1 MMMAMAD
8 APGLNPNTIDLVG
21 LTADG
26 AVQLF
31 IVRDSPWT
39 GTDDEI
45 TALQGKIHNYV
56 GYALDGQM
64 HDDYPETAG
73 APWQVVVRSTASSL
87 DARTAAVLAQVGTV
101 IENYGGTLQITT

>member
-1 MMMAMAD
+1 MAD
-8 APGLNPNTIDLVG
+8 APGINPNTIDLVG

-45 TALQGKIHNYV
+45 AALQGKIHSYV

-64 HDDYPETAG
+64 HRDYPETVG
-73 APWQVVVRSTASSL
+73 APWQVVVRSTAGSPDL
-87 DARTAAVLAQVGTV
+87 RTAALLAQVGPA
-101 IENYGGTLQITT
+101 IENYGGTLELTS